1 MQAFKKC
8 LHKSKA
14 LELICFHPRTALK
27 SNFSNQYM
35 YSFVILCTFD
45 IHTMLMSVSFGPN
58 EIVVYIH
65 CSLGYL
71 LVIKG
76 N

>member
-1 MQAFKKC
+1 MLKLRNARIAFRND
-8 LHKSKA
+8 LFSSSDG
-14 LELICFHPRTALK
+14 LGDLK
-27 SNFSNQYM
+27 SSVSKQY
-35 YSFVILCTFD
+35 YSFVILCVHST
-45 IHTMLMSVSFGPN
+45 HTMLMSVSFGPN